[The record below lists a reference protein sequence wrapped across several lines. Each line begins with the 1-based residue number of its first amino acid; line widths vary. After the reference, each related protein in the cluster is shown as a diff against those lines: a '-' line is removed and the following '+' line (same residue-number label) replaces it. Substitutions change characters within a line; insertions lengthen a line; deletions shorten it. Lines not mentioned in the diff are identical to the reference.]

1 MSVLISPTKSKC
13 SGISDSNSHN
23 NGISNENANIKTP
36 GLFHKNTTNGTE
48 MNNNKHTF
56 KGKSQKTEDMKS
68 EAYETC
74 QKLFRFVFSL
84 LTSFYVISTK

>member
-36 GLFHKNTTNGTE
+36 GLFQNNKTNGTE
-48 MNNNKHTF
+48 EECKPMLLSNAENHFRQNI
-56 KGKSQKTEDMKS
+56 GSNGS
-68 EAYETC
+68 ETRDHE
-74 QKLFRFVFSL
+74 
-84 LTSFYVISTK
+84 IG